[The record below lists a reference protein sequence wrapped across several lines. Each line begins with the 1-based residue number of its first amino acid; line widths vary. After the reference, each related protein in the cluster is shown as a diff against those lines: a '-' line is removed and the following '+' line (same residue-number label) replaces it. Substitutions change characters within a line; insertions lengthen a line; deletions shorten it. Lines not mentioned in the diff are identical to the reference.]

1 MKKVQEVIENVK
13 RTHLKEI
20 IHEYSQTQDKTC
32 PYVLGN
38 SLHLRAHLW
47 NVCFL

>member
-38 SLHLRAHLW
+38 SLL
-47 NVCFL
+47 